1 MDTSSEKPGSYT
13 AELVVLGGYILF
25 FCLAAILYFVFLI
38 SFTRNLQKSPS
49 QTNVFATN
57 LPPQT
62 PIPSIPLDYEPGSLP
77 IFREDFDNN
86 QNGWT
91 GDPDLT
97 SREFKDGKLYIESLD
112 ENSYALTSCS
122 KCPFLKEPFFFT
134 VELSTD
140 QLTDGG
146 FGVVFNMQYTRN
158 NFYLFRIN
166 LESKKY
172 FLSRYNADNW
182 SRRMTG
188 ITDQIQSYPVV
199 NKLGIYVNKG
209 MVEFYINGKLID
221 TYQDSGTSFQ
231 SGQVGLYVNDTGF
244 KLIVDNL
251 IIDKIE
257 GK

>member
-1 MDTSSEKPGSYT
+1 MDIFSEKQEGYT
-13 AELVVLGGYILF
+13 AEILVLAGYILF
-25 FCLAAILYFVFLI
+25 FCLAAILYFAFII

-49 QTNVFATN
+49 QINVFATN

-62 PIPSIPLDYEPGSLP
+62 PFPSIPLDYEPGSLP
-77 IFREDFDNN
+77 IFREDFDSN

-91 GDPDLT
+91 GDQHLT
-97 SREFKDGKLYIESLD
+97 SLEFKDGKLYIESLD

-122 KCPFLKEPFFFT
+122 ECPFLKEPYFFS

-140 QLTDGG
+140 RLTDVG
-146 FGVVFNMQYTRN
+146 FGVVFVMQYARN
-158 NFYLFRIN
+158 NFYLFQIN

-172 FLSRYNADNW
+172 FLFRYNADNW

-188 ITDQIQSYPVV
+188 ITDQIQSYPSV
-199 NKLGIYVNKG
+199 NKLSIYVNKS

-244 KLIVDNL
+244 KLIADNL

>member
-1 MDTSSEKPGSYT
+1 MGPSSEKPESYT
-13 AELVVLGGYILF
+13 AELVVLAGYIFF
-25 FCLAAILYFVFLI
+25 FCLAVILYFIFLI

-49 QTNVFATN
+49 QINSFATN

-62 PIPSIPLDYEPGSLP
+62 PIPSIPLNYEPGSLP

-86 QNGWT
+86 QIGWT
-91 GDPDLT
+91 GDPDLA

-122 KCPFLKEPFFFT
+122 KCPILREPYIFT

-146 FGVVFNMQYTRN
+146 FGVVFALQYTRDY
-158 NFYLFRIN
+158 FYLFRIN

-172 FLSRYNADNW
+172 FLSRYYEDNW

-188 ITDQIQSYPVV
+188 IADQIQPYPAV
-199 NKLGIYVNKG
+199 NKLSIYVNKS

-221 TYQDSGTSFQ
+221 TYQDAGTSFQ

-244 KLIVDNL
+244 KLIADNL